1 MRWRRTSIDQ
11 ILESPVVGSAGLA
24 EVGGSMGMESVAEDL
39 GPSSSTAASPA
50 LSPGEFGLGQINE
63 WNEDL
68 DAAYGTN
75 AQGIKAA
82 ATQLLYEPSQY
93 DFRKIAITTKSS
105 TKVVSQRV
113 EGAGNKGEDK
123 ENVKPGGKTPLAKKG
138 VSPEG
143 IKAQSLTIRTDVKA
157 STSLVG
163 VRAGSEGAI
172 PPGGVMFPG
181 GQHVVV
187 GGNKARQGSL
197 GAAAISLEAAAAA
210 GSSSRRSTESYHTT
224 SGYSVPAGANA
235 FGPSGASEH
244 WYENLTGSPIQRC
257 MSPEALFCTGFC
269 HERWEMEKKANG
281 GVVHHVDV
289 ISLSASKD
297 GQRSWED
304 QSGSSMTQALIALL
318 KKDPNPSLR
327 DLLTNVSHDLHR
339 YYLRLHTMSRD
350 YKKQVKAKN
359 AKLAAKGRSVMVPQ
373 EVEMDNFQ
381 DPQISSS
388 RPLEMGR
395 LWEL

>member
-1 MRWRRTSIDQ
+1 MG
-11 ILESPVVGSAGLA
+11 VV
-24 EVGGSMGMESVAEDL
+24 EMGMESVAEDV
-39 GPSSSTAASPA
+39 GPSSTAASPS
-50 LSPGEFGLGQINE
+50 LGPGEFGLGQITE
-63 WNEDL
+63 WNGFAEDL
-68 DAAYGTN
+68 NAAAHGTN
-75 AQGIKAA
+75 AHGTAA
-82 ATQLLYEPSQY
+82 QLLYDRSLY
-93 DFRKIAITTKSS
+93 DFEKIAITTRSFS

-113 EGAGNKGEDK
+113 EGAGNKGKDK
-123 ENVKPGGKTPLAKKG
+123 ENVKPGGKALTSRKG
-138 VSPEG
+138 VSLEGG

-157 STSLVG
+157 STSLGG

-172 PPGGVMFPG
+172 VPGGVVFPG

-197 GAAAISLEAAAAA
+197 GAAAMSLEAAAAG

-224 SGYSVPAGANA
+224 SGSSVLPAANA

-281 GVVHHVDV
+281 GVLEHVDV

-304 QSGSSMTQALIALL
+304 QSGASMTQALIMLL
-318 KKDPNPSLR
+318 REDPNPSLR
-327 DLLTNVSHDLHR
+327 DLLTNVSHNLHR

-350 YKKQVKAKN
+350 YKKQVKARN
-359 AKLAAKGRSVMVPQ
+359 AKMAAKGRSDRMVIPQ

-395 LWEL
+395 LWRL